1 MLIGKKG
8 NNPGIVYVPYIMQTS
23 THTIVDSSSFNPRM
37 TMKSRYSTTTVGHG
51 FTMDFWMKNWRRKSR
66 IEKIYKIEKP
76 TEE

>member
-1 MLIGKKG
+1 MLIGKKV

-23 THTIVDSSSFNPRM
+23 TPAIVEGNFNPGM
-37 TMKSRYSTTTVGHG
+37 TMKSRYSTG
-51 FTMDFWMKNWRRKSR
+51 MKNWRRKSR

>member
-23 THTIVDSSSFNPRM
+23 THTIVDSSSFNPKM
-37 TMKSRYSTTTVGHG
+37 TMKSRYSTATV
-51 FTMDFWMKNWRRKSR
+51 WMKNWRRKSR

>member
-8 NNPGIVYVPYIMQTS
+8 NNQGIVFAPYIIQTTTPAIIES
-23 THTIVDSSSFNPRM
+23 NFSPRM
-37 TMKSRYSTTTVGHG
+37 TLKSRYSTTSVSNT
-51 FTMDFWMKNWRRKSR
+51 FYMDIWMKNWRRKSR

>member
-8 NNPGIVYVPYIMQTS
+8 NNPGIVFAPYIIQTTTPAIIES
-23 THTIVDSSSFNPRM
+23 NFSPRM
-37 TMKSRYSTTTVGHG
+37 TLKSRYSTTTVNNG
-51 FTMDFWMKNWRRKSR
+51 FYMDFWMKNWKRKSR

>member
-8 NNPGIVYVPYIMQTS
+8 NSPGVVWTPYIIQSATP
-23 THTIVDSSSFNPRM
+23 TIVETNFKPRM
-37 TMKSRYSTTTVGHG
+37 AIKSRYSTTTIGNG
-51 FTMDFWMKNWRRKSR
+51 FYMDFWMKNWRRKSR

>member
-1 MLIGKKG
+1 MLIGKKV

-23 THTIVDSSSFNPRM
+23 THTIVDSSSFNPKM
-37 TMKSRYSTTTVGHG
+37 TMKSRYSTAT
-51 FTMDFWMKNWRRKSR
+51 MKNWRRKSR

>member
-8 NNPGIVYVPYIMQTS
+8 NNQGIVFAPYLIQS
-23 THTIVDSSSFNPRM
+23 TTPAIVESNFSPRM
-37 TMKSRYSTTTVGHG
+37 TLKSRYSTTMIGNG
-51 FTMDFWMKNWRRKSR
+51 FYMDFLKNWRRKSR

>member
-8 NNPGIVYVPYIMQTS
+8 NNQGIVFAPYIIQT
-23 THTIVDSSSFNPRM
+23 TTPTIVESNFSPRM
-37 TMKSRYSTTTVGHG
+37 TLKSRYSTTTVNNR
-51 FTMDFWMKNWRRKSR
+51 FYMDFLKNWRRKSR

>member
-8 NNPGIVYVPYIMQTS
+8 NNQGIVFAPYIIQTTTPAIIES
-23 THTIVDSSSFNPRM
+23 NFIPRM
-37 TMKSRYSTTTVGHG
+37 TLKSRYSTTMMGNG
-51 FTMDFWMKNWRRKSR
+51 FYMDFFKNWRRKSR

>member
-8 NNPGIVYVPYIMQTS
+8 NNPGIVYAPYIMQTS
-23 THTIVDSSSFNPRM
+23 TNTIVDNSSFNPKM
-37 TMKSRYSTTTVGHG
+37 TMKSRYSTTTVGHR

-66 IEKIYKIEKP
+66 IEKIYKIKKP

>member
-1 MLIGKKG
+1 MLMGKKG
-8 NNPGIVYVPYIMQTS
+8 NNQGIVFAPYIMQTTTPAIIES
-23 THTIVDSSSFNPRM
+23 NFSPRM
-37 TMKSRYSTTTVGHG
+37 TLKSRYSTATIGHG

>member
-8 NNPGIVYVPYIMQTS
+8 NNQGIVFAPYIIQTTTPAIIES
-23 THTIVDSSSFNPRM
+23 NFTPRM
-37 TMKSRYSTTTVGHG
+37 TL
-51 FTMDFWMKNWRRKSR
+51 RKSR

>member
-8 NNPGIVYVPYIMQTS
+8 NSPGVVFAPYIMQT
-23 THTIVDSSSFNPRM
+23 TTPAIVEGNFSPRM
-37 TMKSRYSTTTVGHG
+37 MLKSRYSTATISHG
-51 FTMDFWMKNWRRKSR
+51 FTMDFWTKNWRRKSR